1 MELNFQASQE
11 LGHHQMSSLSLSLSL
26 SLRIYLCFSYPSS
39 LVSCLRTSFFRLAI
53 VHHGYVKLVILI
65 LEIIGSYSSSAWS

>member
-11 LGHHQMSSLSLSLSL
+11 LEHHQMSSLSLSL